1 MPIFLL
7 KLVFN
12 EQGLF
17 EKEYILLG
25 YKKLVKYF
33 CYLIMKIANP
43 LLETLITSKTRLKL
57 LIKFFVAA
65 TNKGYLNGLAQE
77 FGESTNAIRKEL
89 NHLAAAGYLTKN
101 KEANKIQYL
110 ANKMHPLFSSLQKIV
125 HQHLGLEF
133 IAEQV
138 IERMGAVHTISLVGD
153 YAQGRDT
160 GIIKLVI
167 CGHQLNHDYL
177 VELSKKIESQI
188 DRRLNI
194 KVTKDTPKA
203 GIILYINESAD

>member
-1 MPIFLL
+1 MNNYDLGKESFLL
-7 KLVFN
+7 GIWNIKL
-12 EQGLF
+12 
-17 EKEYILLG
+17 I
-25 YKKLVKYF
+25 KYF
-33 CYLIMKIANP
+33 CCSTYKISKP

-110 ANKMHPLFSSLQKIV
+110 ANTTHPLFSSLQKIV

-160 GIIKLVI
+160 GIIELVI

-177 VELSKKIESQI
+177 VGLSKKIEDKI

-194 KVTKDTPKA
+194 TVTKDTPKV
-203 GIILYINESAD
+203 GIVLYINESAD